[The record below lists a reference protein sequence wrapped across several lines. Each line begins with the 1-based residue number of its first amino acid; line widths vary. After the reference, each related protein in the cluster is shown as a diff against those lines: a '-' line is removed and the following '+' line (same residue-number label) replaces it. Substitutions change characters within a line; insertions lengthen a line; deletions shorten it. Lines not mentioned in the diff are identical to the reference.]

1 MKYFLDGKPLSTF
14 ITQYLNIFI
23 SIPNFL
29 SMTVDPPKISRN
41 LFRGRIES
49 IQSAG
54 KKSPKVTF
62 KTRPWLVHEIIVSE
76 WFCISKHAN
85 LWKFFLLL
93 FAATQLVRQLH
104 QERTQVV
111 CTIREARK
119 RPAWRHS
126 RNSCHMFV
134 GIVVCACS
142 RHALDFEMLFS
153 RSFVIKGL
161 NSPGRR
167 ASNSRWLQGWVRPN
181 V

>member
-1 MKYFLDGKPLSTF
+1 MAKTINSLTGKIKFLKECIIMKYFLDGKPLSTF

-76 WFCISKHAN
+76 
-85 LWKFFLLL
+85 
-93 FAATQLVRQLH
+93 
-104 QERTQVV
+104 
-111 CTIREARK
+111 
-119 RPAWRHS
+119 
-126 RNSCHMFV
+126 
-134 GIVVCACS
+134 
-142 RHALDFEMLFS
+142 
-153 RSFVIKGL
+153 
-161 NSPGRR
+161 
-167 ASNSRWLQGWVRPN
+167 
-181 V
+181 